1 MRRLQAGLQALPE
14 VWCAGWCCAWASSA
28 RETLRGAWGAPHQQP
43 FGQHF
48 VLEKAERFQN
58 WLLAL
63 LKFPFSKVNEW
74 ILSSLPQ
81 THSHRSLRT
90 AWLRSLAPQTGE
102 NSTTCPWEQQ
112 LSTEPGLGGTA
123 SPRKSLQKG
132 INAEGGCALN
142 RRNIAE

>member
-28 RETLRGAWGAPHQQP
+28 RETLRGVWGAPHQQP

-58 WLLAL
+58 CLLAL

-90 AWLRSLAPQTGE
+90 AWLRSLQEPCSSDWGEQHNLSMGAAAKHRTRLGWHSKPQKE
-102 NSTTCPWEQQ
+102 LAKRNQCRR
-112 LSTEPGLGGTA
+112 GLCF
-123 SPRKSLQKG
+123 
-132 INAEGGCALN
+132 E
-142 RRNIAE
+142 